1 MPLTIIQRY
10 ENAIADK
17 KITDDIEQR
26 KIIAHLDTLSLKLN
40 KKKSWFRKKGTLR
53 GIYLYGPVGRGKSFL
68 IDLFFDSVKKQR
80 KIRIHFH
87 KFMQQIDSDLRKFQG
102 VADPLKTVAKN
113 LSKHASVICLDE
125 FLVHDIADAMILT
138 KLLPYLIKNNII
150 LVITANTPPDN
161 LYLHGLQRREFLPAI
176 ELLKEHC
183 EVLKL
188 QSITDYRLK
197 ELKELE
203 AYLWPI
209 NKENEE
215 KFEKEFRLFSSNY
228 RNEEKII
235 IQNRTILCK
244 KISEKAVWF
253 DFDVICNIPRS
264 QLDYLE
270 LAQKFKIFFISG
282 VKPLQ
287 RLSPSR
293 ASLFIKLIDVLY
305 DKKNKLI
312 ILATHPINELYV
324 DGSLL
329 SSFERTTSRLY
340 EMGSKEYLVSN
351 CE

>member
-1 MPLTIIQRY
+1 M
-10 ENAIADK
+10 
-17 KITDDIEQR
+17 
-26 KIIAHLDTLSLKLN
+26 
-40 KKKSWFRKKGTLR
+40 G
-53 GIYLYGPVGRGKSFL
+53 GGKSFV
-68 IDLFFDSVKKQR
+68 IDLFFDSVKTQR

-87 KFMQQIDSDLRKFQG
+87 KFMQQIDSDLRRLQG
-102 VADPLKTVAKN
+102 VTDPLKIVAKN
-113 LSKHASVICLDE
+113 LSKSARVICLDE

-138 KLLPYLIKNNII
+138 KILPHLINNNII
-150 LVITANTPPDN
+150 LIITANTPPDK

-183 EVLKL
+183 DVLQL

-197 ELKELE
+197 ELKELQ

-209 NKENEE
+209 NKENEA
-215 KFEKEFRLFSSNY
+215 KMEKEFRLFASDFCD
-228 RNEEKII
+228 EEKII

-282 VKPLQ
+282 VEPLDK
-287 RLSPSR
+287 LNPSR

-312 ILATHPINELYV
+312 ILATHPINKLYV
-324 DGSLL
+324 DGILL
-329 SSFERTTSRLY
+329 SSFERTTSRLH
-340 EMGSKEYLVSN
+340 EMDSKEYLVSN
-351 CE
+351 